1 MKHSKIQAIIKSSL
15 TNNLKKQIK
24 DLRLEVEDLK
34 KEKMDKRI
42 TRLSEVTAELEA
54 MQQEWI
60 RLRNLLEQNIRSRS
74 NKQSANEDIEI
85 LRNILREKDEAIKKL
100 KSEISSISLSS
111 KEKEAL
117 LEESNKLNND
127 LKQKME
133 KLKKQNADLLKIK

>member
-74 NKQSANEDIEI
+74 NKQSTNEDIEI

>member
-1 MKHSKIQAIIKSSL
+1 M
-15 TNNLKKQIK
+15 
-24 DLRLEVEDLK
+24 
-34 KEKMDKRI
+34 
-42 TRLSEVTAELEA
+42 
-54 MQQEWI
+54 
-60 RLRNLLEQNIRSRS
+60 LEQNIRSRS
-74 NKQSANEDIEI
+74 NKQSTNEDIEI

>member
-54 MQQEWI
+54 MQQE
-60 RLRNLLEQNIRSRS
+60 
-74 NKQSANEDIEI
+74 
-85 LRNILREKDEAIKKL
+85 
-100 KSEISSISLSS
+100 
-111 KEKEAL
+111 
-117 LEESNKLNND
+117 
-127 LKQKME
+127 
-133 KLKKQNADLLKIK
+133 